1 MRRLVAS
8 CDDLGLA
15 LSAGCMLGL
24 ELGLLQGVFN
34 FDRACVW
41 TTAVWALG
49 RVDIG
54 LKPLVAFVPPRISD
68 DLGQIKSEEKRG
80 GKKRGN
86 ERGIGE
92 KTFIYVC
99 RFLLLQVW

>member
-1 MRRLVAS
+1 MYIRRVEDVRRLVAN

-41 TTAVWALG
+41 TTAVW
-49 RVDIG
+49 DIG
-54 LKPLVAFVPPRISD
+54 LKPLVAFVPPQNFRR
-68 DLGQIKSEEKRG
+68 LRA
-80 GKKRGN
+80 N
-86 ERGIGE
+86 
-92 KTFIYVC
+92 
-99 RFLLLQVW
+99 

>member
-15 LSAGCMLGL
+15 LYAGCMLGL

-41 TTAVWALG
+41 TTAIWALG

-54 LKPLVAFVPPRISD
+54 LKPLVAFVPPQNLRR
-68 DLGQIKSEEKRG
+68 LRA
-80 GKKRGN
+80 N
-86 ERGIGE
+86 
-92 KTFIYVC
+92 
-99 RFLLLQVW
+99 